1 MGESSSVDVA
11 TVEDWKKNLPNLTKE
26 YKLKNIFNAYKTGHF
41 FNLLPDK
48 SYIAKEEFCHGGNM
62 SKLNLIVLLCCNSDG
77 SEKLMPPVVGRSCNI
92 QCFKNVRNF
101 SAKYKGIKKAW
112 ITQALF
118 EDFLLKLNKKK

>member
-77 SEKLMPPVVGRSCNI
+77 SEKLTPLVVGKSCNSRS
-92 QCFKNVRNF
+92 FKNFRSFPKKCKAN
-101 SAKYKGIKKAW
+101 KKAW
-112 ITQALF
+112 ITQAL
-118 EDFLLKLNKKK
+118 LKMF